1 MSVIRSLEL
10 VSDSR
15 DRNLYPNPADFTVNV
30 NEMTQTSAV
39 LAANPTTN
47 AYPIK
52 GFTGA
57 EAVTAGLFGNILA

>member
-30 NEMTQTSAV
+30 NEMTTILV
-39 LAANPTTN
+39 LLKVFMTFNK
-47 AYPIK
+47 IK
-52 GFTGA
+52 
-57 EAVTAGLFGNILA
+57 EKILRQFEIFWI